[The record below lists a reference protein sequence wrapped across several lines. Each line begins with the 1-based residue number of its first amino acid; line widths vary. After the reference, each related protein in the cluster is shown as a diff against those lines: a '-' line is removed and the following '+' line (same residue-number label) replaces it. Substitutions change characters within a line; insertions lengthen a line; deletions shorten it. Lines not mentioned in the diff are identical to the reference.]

1 MTSIILLTGIGIGIT
16 ATAIVLLFI
25 LMTDTIL
32 KNGERGPKLSDPYK
46 QYMGIE
52 TVAGGLSFPTSM
64 DFVDNENILVLE
76 KNLGTIRL
84 ISLSNSS
91 LQEGTVLVMAV
102 DIEAERGL
110 LGIATLK
117 DIINDKNRYMDDST
131 TTKPAKNETKVFLYL
146 MEKLDTN
153 GQPLVRNRVH
163 SYEWDTRDTNLINS
177 SLILDLPA
185 ETGPYHQGGKLKIGP
200 DNNLYAVIGDLNT
213 IMGQLQ
219 NHKHGTEPNN
229 SSVILRVNLDNG
241 SPVEDNPFVNIDGLS
256 RYYAYGIRNSFGI
269 DFDPVTGNLWDTENG
284 EEYYDEVNLVKP
296 GFNSGWA
303 KMMGPFNRNNLTDGE
318 SLVII
323 PGSEYADPAFSWKEQ
338 VGVTD
343 IEFFNSPRLGTEY
356 TNDIF
361 VGDIN
366 NGNLYYFKSMGI
378 GQVYILLEG
387 KTRMN
392 MITETTYKQVYNKI
406 LLQIIKMNYL
416 K

>member
-1 MTSIILLTGIGIGIT
+1 LTSIILLTGIGIGIT
-16 ATAIVLLFI
+16 ATAIVLLII

-102 DIEAERGL
+102 DNEAERGL

>member
-1 MTSIILLTGIGIGIT
+1 
-16 ATAIVLLFI
+16 
-25 LMTDTIL
+25 MTDTIL

-102 DIEAERGL
+102 DNEAERGL

-219 NHKHGTEPNN
+219 NHKHGTESNN

>member
-1 MTSIILLTGIGIGIT
+1 LTSIILLTGIGIGIT

-102 DIEAERGL
+102 DNEAERGL

-366 NGNLYYFKSMGI
+366 NGNLYYFKSVGI

>member
-1 MTSIILLTGIGIGIT
+1 
-16 ATAIVLLFI
+16 
-25 LMTDTIL
+25 MTDTIL

>member
-16 ATAIVLLFI
+16 ATAIVLLII

-102 DIEAERGL
+102 DNEAERGL

>member
-1 MTSIILLTGIGIGIT
+1 LTSIILLTGIGIGIT

-102 DIEAERGL
+102 DNEAERGL

-219 NHKHGTEPNN
+219 NHKHGTESNN

-366 NGNLYYFKSMGI
+366 NGNLYYFKSVGI